1 MRKHSWS
8 LNFLLE
14 GQGSYQKTAGIIINT
29 IINSWDTGQQL
40 GGAAKVE
47 RKSGKLKERVFSGY
61 LGFTSLEETDYIL
74 LAA

>member
-1 MRKHSWS
+1 MVPKLPVRGAENS
-8 LNFLLE
+8 L
-14 GQGSYQKTAGIIINT
+14 SNT